1 MNGFSAIFRS
11 LVWFAMRYEIGGSG
25 PLVEREMRQ
34 AESLQ
39 SGGHFMKKLI
49 LAVSALAFAG
59 SAAFAD
65 PIAERQAIMKANGK
79 AVGVI
84 APMVKGEKPFDA
96 AAALDAL
103 ETLSEDAQKIDVEA
117 LFPKGTETGGKTE
130 ASPKIW
136 EDMAGFQAKV
146 DKFRTDAAA
155 AVAAAP
161 ADLEA
166 LKVEFGKVAANC
178 GGCHETFR
186 IKKS

>member
-1 MNGFSAIFRS
+1 
-11 LVWFAMRYEIGGSG
+11 MRT
-25 PLVEREMRQ
+25 
-34 AESLQ
+34 
-39 SGGHFMKKLI
+39 LI
-49 LAVSALAFAG
+49 LAVSALAFFG

-65 PIAERQAIMKANGK
+65 PIADRQAIMKANGK
-79 AVGVI
+79 AVGAI

-96 AAALDAL
+96 TTVLDAL
-103 ETLSEDAQKIDVEA
+103 KTLSEDAQKIDVAA
-117 LFPKGTETGGKTE
+117 LFPAGSETGGDTE

-146 DKFRTDAAA
+146 DKFRVDTAA

-161 ADLEA
+161 ADLDA
-166 LKVEFGKVAANC
+166 LKAEFGKVTSNC